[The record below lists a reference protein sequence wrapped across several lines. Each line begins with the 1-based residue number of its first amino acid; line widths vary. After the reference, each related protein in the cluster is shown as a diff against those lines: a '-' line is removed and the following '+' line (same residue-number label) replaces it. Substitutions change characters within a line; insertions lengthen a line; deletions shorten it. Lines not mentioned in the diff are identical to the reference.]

1 MRRLTPLDKE
11 ILHIAIPAIVTNIT
25 VPLLGLVDLSIVGHM
40 GDAAYIGSIAV
51 GTMIFNV
58 ICWLFGFLRMGTS
71 GLTSQAFGRHRPDEA
86 TVILKQSLGV
96 GTAIGLIFVAL
107 QHWVKQLAFTA
118 MAPTEAI
125 ALHASAYFDICIYS
139 VPATLALYG
148 LTGWYIGMQN
158 TRIPMWVSIFQ
169 NVVNIAA
176 SLTFVYVLGM
186 KVEGV
191 ALGTVVA
198 QYAGLVLALWHLR
211 RFRTGMPIATTA
223 KGKPSDIS
231 ITRFFSVNRDI
242 FLRTVF
248 LVAVN
253 FCFTSIGA
261 RQGSVILAV
270 NTLLFQLFTLYS
282 YVMDGFAYAGEA
294 LCGKYYGAQQRM
306 AFDKAVH
313 RIFLWCMALT
323 AIYTLVYL
331 VGTFPFLHVMAD
343 NEQVLSTAREYAW
356 WATAIPLAGMG
367 AFYWD
372 GIYIGITATRGMMQ
386 ATFTSA
392 AVFLATYFLSFPLLH
407 NHGLWLALILYLATR
422 GIVQTILF
430 RGYRLRE

>member
-1 MRRLTPLDKE
+1 
-11 ILHIAIPAIVTNIT
+11 
-25 VPLLGLVDLSIVGHM
+25 
-40 GDAAYIGSIAV
+40 
-51 GTMIFNV
+51 
-58 ICWLFGFLRMGTS
+58 
-71 GLTSQAFGRHRPDEA
+71 
-86 TVILKQSLGV
+86 
-96 GTAIGLIFVAL
+96 
-107 QHWVKQLAFTA
+107 
-118 MAPTEAI
+118 
-125 ALHASAYFDICIYS
+125 
-139 VPATLALYG
+139 
-148 LTGWYIGMQN
+148 
-158 TRIPMWVSIFQ
+158 
-169 NVVNIAA
+169 
-176 SLTFVYVLGM
+176 
-186 KVEGV
+186 
-191 ALGTVVA
+191 
-198 QYAGLVLALWHLR
+198 
-211 RFRTGMPIATTA
+211 
-223 KGKPSDIS
+223 
-231 ITRFFSVNRDI
+231 
-242 FLRTVF
+242 
-248 LVAVN
+248 
-253 FCFTSIGA
+253 
-261 RQGSVILAV
+261 
-270 NTLLFQLFTLYS
+270 
-282 YVMDGFAYAGEA
+282 MDGFAYAGEA

-430 RGYRLRE
+430 HGYRLRE

>member
-1 MRRLTPLDKE
+1 MKTLRALDRE
-11 ILHIAIPAIVTNIT
+11 ILRIALPAIVTNIT

-71 GLTSQAFGRHRPDEA
+71 GLTSQAYGRHRLDESRA
-86 TVILKQSLGV
+86 VLRQALGV
-96 GTAIGLIFVAL
+96 GTTIGLAFVVLQQGVKYVAL
-107 QHWVKQLAFTA
+107 MA
-118 MAPTEAI
+118 MHPTGDI
-125 ALHASAYFDICIYS
+125 ARHAGAYFDICIYG

-158 TRIPMWVSIFQ
+158 TRIPMLVSIFQ
-169 NVVNIAA
+169 NIVNIIL
-176 SLTFVYVLGM
+176 SLTFVYGLGM

-191 ALGTVVA
+191 ALGTVLA
-198 QYAGLVLALWHLR
+198 QYAGLALALWQLR
-211 RFRTGMPIATTA
+211 RFRHGIQAVATASPASTTVSLA
-223 KGKPSDIS
+223 
-231 ITRFFSVNRDI
+231 RFFSVNRDI

-253 FCFTSIGA
+253 FCFTAAGA

-294 LCGKYYGAQQRM
+294 LCGKHYGAGNRM
-306 AFDKAVH
+306 AFDKAVG
-313 RIFLWCMALT
+313 RLFLWCLALT
-323 AIYTLVYL
+323 VVYALVYL
-331 VGTFPFLHVMAD
+331 TGAIPFLGLMAED
-343 NEQVLSTAREYAW
+343 GQVLATARQYAW
-356 WATAIPLAGMG
+356 WAVAIPLAGMG

-372 GIYIGITATRGMMQ
+372 GIYIGITATRGMLLS
-386 ATFTSA
+386 TFSA
-392 AVFLATYFLSFPLLH
+392 ASVFLATWWLSFPTLH
-407 NHGLWLALILYLATR
+407 NHGLWLSLILYLATR
-422 GIVQTILF
+422 GLVQTLLF
-430 RGYRLRE
+430 PRYRLAE